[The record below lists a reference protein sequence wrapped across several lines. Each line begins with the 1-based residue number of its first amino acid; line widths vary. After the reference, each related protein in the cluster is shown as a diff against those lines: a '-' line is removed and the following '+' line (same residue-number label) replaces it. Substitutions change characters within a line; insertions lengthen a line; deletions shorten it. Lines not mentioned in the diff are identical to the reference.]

1 MADNYL
7 CKTDLLK
14 VISYLND
21 AAKLYDALPMQKC
34 KCRAYMID
42 KLASKLKAK
51 IKMIPPSNP

>member
-1 MADNYL
+1 MADIYL

-34 KCRAYMID
+34 KCRAYMMY
-42 KLASKLKAK
+42 KLVSKLKAK
-51 IKMIPPSNP
+51 IK

>member
-1 MADNYL
+1 MADIYL

-51 IKMIPPSNP
+51 IK